1 MGGLGSVGSG
11 REEMG
16 GLSPCSFA
24 SKMLWGEKLNLYSLA
39 SNYVAKVRDS

>member
-1 MGGLGSVGSG
+1 LGGLGSVGSG

-16 GLSPCSFA
+16 GLSLCSSA

-39 SNYVAKVRDS
+39 CDCVAKVRDS